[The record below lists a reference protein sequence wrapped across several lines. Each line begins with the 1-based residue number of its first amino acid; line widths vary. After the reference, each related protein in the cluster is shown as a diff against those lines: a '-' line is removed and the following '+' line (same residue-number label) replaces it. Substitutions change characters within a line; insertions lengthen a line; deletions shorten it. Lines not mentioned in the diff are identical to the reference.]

1 MVTELVFLAILPS
14 ADAAFEQAFAGV
26 AGLLDAA
33 PGHLGHRLV
42 PSLHPQDAYLLEVRW
57 RDLDAHIGAFE
68 RSADHERFMAALRPF
83 LAEEPRVVHV

>member
-42 PSLHPQDAYLLEVRW
+42 RSLHPQDAYLLEVQW